1 MFRKMSLLKLPDDM
15 IRYELIPF
23 LNWSERINLN
33 MVLPSAWRVSTK
45 IKKKKILKHD
55 CYAMAKEYSDKI
67 QHFDSLVNADER
79 SIKFKQIMDSL
90 NTQRGLNFIKKTRD
104 FHEACINKTLDYMD
118 ADVSRRQ
125 GCSESNA
132 VLLATSCK
140 DLYDKIINMKP
151 GKMSVS
157 CYRPIS
163 FV

>member
-1 MFRKMSLLKLPDDM
+1 MSLLKLPDDM

-33 MVLPSAWRVSTK
+33 MVLPSGWRVSTK
-45 IKKKKILKHD
+45 IKKKKILLHD
-55 CYAMAKEYSDKI
+55 CYAMAKEYLHKI
-67 QHFDSLVNADER
+67 QHFDSLVNADDR
-79 SIKFKQIMDSL
+79 SSKFIEIINSL
-90 NTQRGLNFIKKTRD
+90 NTKRGLYFIKKTRD
-104 FHEACINKTLDYMD
+104 FREACINKTLDYMD

-132 VLLATSCK
+132 VLLAASCK
-140 DLYDKIINMKP
+140 NLYDKIITMKP
-151 GKMSVS
+151 GRMTVS